1 MNKERIKRFLKDI
14 IPYVIVII
22 IVILIRSFIITPAL
36 VDGNSMLPNLQNNNV
51 ILLNKLDYRLNDIN
65 RFDVVVVDFNGDKL
79 IKRVI
84 ALPGEHIEYKD
95 NKLYIDNYFMLEDFN
110 HDITSD
116 FKLES
121 IGYLTI
127 PGDKYFVIGDNRD
140 ESTDSRVIGLV
151 DKEDILG
158 SVSYRIFPLNK
169 IGRVK

>member
-14 IPYVIVII
+14 IPYIIVIV

-84 ALPGEHIEYKD
+84 ALPGEHIEYKE